1 MDLSKML
8 AELKA
13 ERESVEQAI
22 MVLERITTGRGKRR
36 GRPPEW
42 MTGAIPATQTEPK
55 KRTLSPESRA
65 RMAAAQRKRWAK
77 VKKARKS
84 RNFPMT

>member
-13 ERESVEQAI
+13 ERDSVEQAI
-22 MVLERITTGRGKRR
+22 MVLERITTGRGKGR
-36 GRPPEW
+36 GRPPKW
-42 MTGAIPATQTEPK
+42 MTRANPATQTEPK

-84 RNFPMT
+84 RNVPMT